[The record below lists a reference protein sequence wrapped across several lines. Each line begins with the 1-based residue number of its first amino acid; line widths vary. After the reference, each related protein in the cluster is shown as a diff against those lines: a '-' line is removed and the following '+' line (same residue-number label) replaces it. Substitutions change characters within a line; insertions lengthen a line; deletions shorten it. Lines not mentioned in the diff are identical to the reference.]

1 MWRRP
6 KETAVRKVDQ
16 MEGSPIARGKEKPRK
31 IIYETIKRDLD
42 INGLNINMIYDR
54 ISIASSNS
62 YS

>member
-6 KETAVRKVDQ
+6 KETVVRKVDQ

-31 IIYETIKRDLD
+31 IIDEIIKRDLD
-42 INGLNINMIYDR
+42 INGLNINMIYKR